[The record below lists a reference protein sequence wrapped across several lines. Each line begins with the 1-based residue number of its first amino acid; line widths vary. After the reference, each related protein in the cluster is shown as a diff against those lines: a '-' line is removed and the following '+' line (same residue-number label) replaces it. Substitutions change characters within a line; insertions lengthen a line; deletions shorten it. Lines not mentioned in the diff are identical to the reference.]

1 MNEAESKSTD
11 GAVVSVL
18 LHRMHDSDL
27 NLQHVVTYLLRMTY
41 CRELGRKTFLKK
53 LFLDVPR
60 KKLFLR
66 KKKILF
72 LFFDTYYY
80 YFSP

>member
-27 NLQHVVTYLLRMTY
+27 NLQQVVTYLLRT
-41 CRELGRKTFLKK
+41 CTCE
-53 LFLDVPR
+53 DVR
-60 KKLFLR
+60 
-66 KKKILF
+66 
-72 LFFDTYYY
+72 FDHEA
-80 YFSP
+80 SCHMP